1 MIKHYFKA
9 ASLVFAMFLFSCSTQ
24 DLIEENPSDAAT
36 TNPSSTEMS
45 KNTAS
50 KVAPTVPTTSKTW
63 NFDNLTE
70 WVDATQVGNPNY
82 WIEDGTGILHMFTNA
97 NTWERVK
104 VKNSSGSYANGTY
117 NWRVYVPTMGVGD
130 MASIG
135 AFLYNNDTHELDF
148 EIGYGN
154 QSIRQQL
161 NAAEDDLVAYM
172 TSQANPFQS
181 YAIKI
186 KKEQWYNLTLELTLN
201 SKGRY
206 VVNWKINNTVVAN
219 ATLTYGKTTRFN
231 IFCSVENLTFIGDHI
246 PSTQNYALFDS
257 VEFRGN

>member
-9 ASLVFAMFLFSCSTQ
+9 ASIVLAMFLFSCSTQ
-24 DLIEENPSDAAT
+24 DLIEETPSNTTNSNPST
-36 TNPSSTEMS
+36 SEMS
-45 KNTAS
+45 KNTTPNA
-50 KVAPTVPTTSKTW
+50 APTVSKIWT
-63 NFDNLTE
+63 FDNLNE

-82 WIEDGTGILHMFTNA
+82 WIENGNLHMFTNA
-97 NTWERVK
+97 NTWERTK
-104 VKNSSGSYANGTY
+104 VKNISGSYAAGTY
-117 NWRVYVPTMGVGD
+117 SWRVYVPTMGTGD

-148 EIGYGN
+148 EIGYGK

-186 KKEQWYNLTLELTLN
+186 KREQWHTLTLELTLN

-206 VVNWKINNTVVAN
+206 VVKWKIDNVIAAT
-219 ATLTYGKTTRFN
+219 ATLTYGKTTKFN

-246 PSTQNYALFDS
+246 PSSQNYALFDS
-257 VEFRGN
+257 VEFNGN